1 MHKVLLSLVLAFTVC
16 GVSYSAD
23 ETFPNLPNPP
33 AAKTTESCTAG
44 GCTKGNCDRGNC
56 DKGSCCRES
65 TRTVTRTVTRHHAGR
80 RFFGRVFGHRGCR
93 SCN

>member
-33 AAKTTESCTAG
+33 AAKTTESCPAG
-44 GCTKGNCDRGNC
+44 GCGQGSC

-80 RFFGRVFGHRGCR
+80 RFFGRVFGRRGCR
-93 SCN
+93 GCR